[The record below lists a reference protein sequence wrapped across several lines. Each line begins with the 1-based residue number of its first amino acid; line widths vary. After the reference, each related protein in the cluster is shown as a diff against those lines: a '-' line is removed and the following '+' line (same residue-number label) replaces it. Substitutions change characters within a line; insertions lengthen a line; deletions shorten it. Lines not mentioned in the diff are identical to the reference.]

1 MKTEVIVVSSKGNGM
16 DLALNH
22 VDELVTQLGLNPK
35 DTMHLRLLVEEM
47 LNLVRSIIGQLE
59 CKFWIETTDER
70 YQLHLQTMTL
80 LDREQRK
87 QLISTST
94 RGKNE
99 AHRGIMGKLRAFFEP
114 LPIDDTPEYLLDTID
129 TMENGDLIWSLDAY
143 RERLRK
149 KKDTAAGAQ
158 EEWDEL
164 EKSLVSHLAD
174 NIQVSISGYE
184 LNLIIYKKIN

>member
-94 RGKNE
+94 RVK
-99 AHRGIMGKLRAFFEP
+99 M
-114 LPIDDTPEYLLDTID
+114 
-129 TMENGDLIWSLDAY
+129 
-143 RERLRK
+143 RL
-149 KKDTAAGAQ
+149 TAASW
-158 EEWDEL
+158 ESFVHFL
-164 EKSLVSHLAD
+164 SPFR
-174 NIQVSISGYE
+174 
-184 LNLIIYKKIN
+184 

>member
-35 DTMHLRLLVEEM
+35 DTMHLRLLAEEM

>member
-87 QLISTST
+87 QDFTST

-114 LPIDDTPEYLLDTID
+114 LPIDDTPEYFYLVP
-129 TMENGDLIWSLDAY
+129 G
-143 RERLRK
+143 RLQ
-149 KKDTAAGAQ
+149 GA
-158 EEWDEL
+158 
-164 EKSLVSHLAD
+164 SP
-174 NIQVSISGYE
+174 
-184 LNLIIYKKIN
+184 

>member
-1 MKTEVIVVSSKGNGM
+1 MKTEVIVVSSKENGM
-16 DLALNH
+16 DLALDH